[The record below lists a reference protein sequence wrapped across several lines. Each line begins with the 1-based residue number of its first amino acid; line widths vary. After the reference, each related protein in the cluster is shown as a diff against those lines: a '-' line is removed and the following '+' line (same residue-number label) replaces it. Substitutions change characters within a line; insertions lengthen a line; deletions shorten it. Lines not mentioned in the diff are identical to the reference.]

1 MEILGI
7 GPLEVLLIII
17 IALIVL
23 GPDEM
28 VKAGT
33 SVGKFI
39 RNIRRSETWQ
49 GFQRMSRSLK
59 TLPEDLARHSGL
71 EDIRKEVAKSA
82 ILDEFTE
89 TSKSEGKADALKA
102 WTETPADTEG
112 NRKIDDD
119 DENQS
124 SSPSQAD
131 ELED

>member
-7 GPLEVLLIII
+7 GPLEVLLIVI

-28 VKAGT
+28 VKVGT

-59 TLPEDLARHSGL
+59 TLPEDLARQSGL

-82 ILDEFTE
+82 LLDEFTE
-89 TSKSEGKADALKA
+89 TSTSEGKADALKA

-112 NRKIDDD
+112 NRTIDDD
-119 DENQS
+119 NENQS
-124 SSPSQAD
+124 TSPSKAD

>member
-7 GPLEVLLIII
+7 GPFEVLLIVI

-59 TLPEDLARHSGL
+59 TLPEDLARQSGL

-82 ILDEFTE
+82 ILDEFADA
-89 TSKSEGKADALKA
+89 SKSEGKADGLKA
-102 WTETPADTEG
+102 WTQTPADTEG
-112 NRKIDDD
+112 NRKIDEDSED
-119 DENQS
+119 QS
-124 SSPSQAD
+124 TSPPQID